1 MRSFS
6 QRFEHLAL
14 TPMIQKNDDL
24 YSKWEMFITNS
35 FFYSK
40 TLDKCLFVNKIY
52 PMLGTLH
59 IILVMEYRLMFQSL
73 CGIVI
78 FNMVNNTGPKI
89 THKTTS
95 GHGYEGFSIGW
106 SLGMLMRVALLRL
119 AVLGR
124 PTMDISSP
132 WDGIL
137 DWKKNVGV
145 GIGEVSWT
153 KTFFVLIFLDIIL
166 RDSPNM
172 IKVRMS
178 V

>member
-1 MRSFS
+1 
-6 QRFEHLAL
+6 
-14 TPMIQKNDDL
+14 
-24 YSKWEMFITNS
+24 
-35 FFYSK
+35 
-40 TLDKCLFVNKIY
+40 
-52 PMLGTLH
+52 MLGTIH

-124 PTMDISSP
+124 PTMDIP
-132 WDGIL
+132 VHEMG
-137 DWKKNVGV
+137 
-145 GIGEVSWT
+145 SWT
-153 KTFFVLIFLDIIL
+153 EKKCGSWDWGSELNKNILCSNFLGHN
-166 RDSPNM
+166 S
-172 IKVRMS
+172 
-178 V
+178 